1 MRLNQIQV
9 ITRSSVILA
18 IIASGCL
25 GLVLPASADVQSGD
39 KGKTTCYVFKNN
51 KLVTKN
57 SCSYEA
63 TIGGSTTYGI
73 SDYDFTIKG
82 FGDISTY
89 SHSNAITNSQGEPII
104 NAYGSVKSQVSMYV
118 NKKPAIARYR
128 HATTFK
134 NMTKADVQADYHK
147 TKNKGSLS
155 CMMAKDKSLEVCI
168 PLAKANLEHG

>member
-9 ITRSSVILA
+9 IPRSFGILA
-18 IIASGCL
+18 IIVSSCL
-25 GLVLPASADVQSGD
+25 SLALPASADVHSGD

-57 SCSYEA
+57 SCSYKA

-89 SHSNAITNSQGEPII
+89 SHSNAIINSQGEPII
-104 NAYGSVKSQVSMYV
+104 NANGSVKSQISMTV

-128 HATTFK
+128 QLTSYNLLPYGAEDVYQKQNSK
-134 NMTKADVQADYHK
+134 NV
-147 TKNKGSLS
+147 LS
-155 CMMAKDKSLEVCI
+155 CMATKNNSLEVCI
-168 PLAKANLEHG
+168 PLSKANLEQG